1 MRICVWRSS
10 RLVLDTEDYLSV
22 RMSGKCC
29 VLVSDTSSCT
39 VRTIDVKRRQMAKI
53 KQRWSCLKK
62 GILGFIAAACVMIS
76 GCGSVGS
83 HSVLPSSSPV
93 EERQKLTILHI
104 DAEKK
109 GFQEFIRQAEEKLN
123 MEINCGKM
131 ARTNARQQAGK
142 NIDKYW
148 HPEINCRS
156 DIS

>member
-1 MRICVWRSS
+1 M
-10 RLVLDTEDYLSV
+10 
-22 RMSGKCC
+22 
-29 VLVSDTSSCT
+29 
-39 VRTIDVKRRQMAKI
+39 
-53 KQRWSCLKK
+53 KK

-123 MEINCGKM
+123 M
-131 ARTNARQQAGK
+131 
-142 NIDKYW
+142 
-148 HPEINCRS
+148 
-156 DIS
+156 